1 MLRSARFN
9 PRATGAR
16 LTSACALC
24 LSCGLP
30 ADEQGAEHNA
40 VEQSDLVPGDATPI
54 SLKKNVAALTRATS
68 CDDVLARIQADTIA
82 RLVARAEELRHPPE
96 VYAGE
101 PGVVLGGDELL
112 PPPPTAP
119 TAPTA
124 AGGVA
129 LPDSAPVPVPADSVN
144 PNGSAAVDAPV
155 SEPAPGPAG
164 EGFSDTTVQVHEV
177 DEADVIE
184 ADGDYLYVL
193 QGSSLVKVQ
202 AWPADQTRTV
212 AAVSIEGSPYEMFV
226 SDGKALV
233 FSTVSRDFSA
243 PPAPYGGPYGY
254 YYPSYTKVTVLDVE
268 AETPVVLRESFLE
281 GYYVA
286 SRRHDDIVRA
296 VIQASYKL
304 SLIHI

>member
-101 PGVVLGGDELL
+101 PGVV
-112 PPPPTAP
+112 
-119 TAPTA
+119 
-124 AGGVA
+124 
-129 LPDSAPVPVPADSVN
+129 
-144 PNGSAAVDAPV
+144 
-155 SEPAPGPAG
+155 
-164 EGFSDTTVQVHEV
+164 
-177 DEADVIE
+177 
-184 ADGDYLYVL
+184 
-193 QGSSLVKVQ
+193 
-202 AWPADQTRTV
+202 
-212 AAVSIEGSPYEMFV
+212 
-226 SDGKALV
+226 
-233 FSTVSRDFSA
+233 
-243 PPAPYGGPYGY
+243 
-254 YYPSYTKVTVLDVE
+254 
-268 AETPVVLRESFLE
+268 
-281 GYYVA
+281 
-286 SRRHDDIVRA
+286 
-296 VIQASYKL
+296 
-304 SLIHI
+304 